1 MIMKFIRYISYL
13 LYSYYS
19 RGPRRNV
26 AYLSAILG
34 ITFLIYIQLMIVTVV
49 LSIDEYIPMSLNES
63 KGTRYLKLMLYL
75 SPIFFILYF
84 GVQEKKLEALKEKYG
99 NEYFDKEV
107 VHRTILF
114 SYFILSFVVLM
125 ILAILRKS

>member
-1 MIMKFIRYISYL
+1 MKFIRYISYL

-49 LSIDEYIPMSLNES
+49 LNIDEYIPMSLNES

-99 NEYFDKEV
+99 YEYFDKEV

-114 SYFILSFVVLM
+114 SYLFLSFVVLM

>member
-1 MIMKFIRYISYL
+1 VIMKFIRYISYL

>member
-1 MIMKFIRYISYL
+1 M
-13 LYSYYS
+13 
-19 RGPRRNV
+19 
-26 AYLSAILG
+26 
-34 ITFLIYIQLMIVTVV
+34 IYIQLMIVTVV
-49 LSIDEYIPMSLNES
+49 LNIDEYIPMSLNES

-99 NEYFDKEV
+99 YEYFDKEV

-114 SYFILSFVVLM
+114 SYLFLSFVVLM